1 MIKKEEEKRKAIAM
15 RKNGKTY
22 AEILS
27 VIPVAKSTLTL
38 WLHDVGMA
46 IHQKQRI
53 TDARIAGQKRGALAK
68 HNIRVLL
75 QKKIINTAKA
85 EIGKIS
91 KRELFLIGT
100 ILYWAEG
107 SKEKEWCPGSRLV
120 FSNMDPKMIRVFLK
134 WLTDIAKVP
143 KNMIGFQIYFHKD
156 HKRRLEEVISYWQK
170 ITGFPRESLK
180 KVYFKTNKVQTTNRK
195 NVGDQY
201 YGLLRVIVGRSSELV
216 RKVAGWTK
224 GIVEAM

>member
-15 RKNGKTY
+15 RKKGKTY
-22 AEILS
+22 SEILS

-38 WLHDVGMA
+38 WLHNVGMA

-68 HNIRVLL
+68 HNIRVAL
-75 QKKIINTAKA
+75 QKKIINAAKS
-85 EIGKIS
+85 EIGSIS
-91 KRELFLIGT
+91 KRELFLMGV

-107 SKEKEWCPGSRLV
+107 SKEKEWYPGSRLI
-120 FSNMDPKMIRVFLK
+120 FSNMDPNMIRVFLK

-156 HKRRLEEVISYWQK
+156 HKRRVEEVITYWQK
-170 ITGFPRESLK
+170 VTGFPRESLE
-180 KVYFKTNKVQTTNRK
+180 KVYFKTNKIKTTNRR
-195 NVGDQY
+195 NIGDQY
-201 YGLLRVIVGRSSELV
+201 YGLLRIIVGRSSGLV
-216 RKVAGWTK
+216 RKVAGWTE
-224 GIVEAM
+224 GIVEGM